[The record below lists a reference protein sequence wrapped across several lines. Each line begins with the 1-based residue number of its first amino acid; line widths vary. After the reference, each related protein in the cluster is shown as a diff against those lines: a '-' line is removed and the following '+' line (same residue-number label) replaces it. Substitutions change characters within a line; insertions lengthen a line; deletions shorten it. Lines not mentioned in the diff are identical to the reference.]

1 MSSCK
6 MLIALRIKQKFSSEI
21 SCNYLLKQIKKIA
34 LCYFLRYSVANYIK
48 YIIITNENLILEKV
62 EVKLLQRFNQNEI
75 SQDFGDVFKRRGGL
89 VSLQSIITNPLNLG

>member
-1 MSSCK
+1 
-6 MLIALRIKQKFSSEI
+6 ML
-21 SCNYLLKQIKKIA
+21 
-34 LCYFLRYSVANYIK
+34 FLTVQCSNYIK
-48 YIIITNENLILEKV
+48 NIIITDDNLILEKV